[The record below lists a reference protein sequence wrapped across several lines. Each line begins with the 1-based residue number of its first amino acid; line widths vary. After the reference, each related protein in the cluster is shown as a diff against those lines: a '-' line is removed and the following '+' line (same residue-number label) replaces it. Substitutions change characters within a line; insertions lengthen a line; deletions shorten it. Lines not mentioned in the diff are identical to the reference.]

1 MLFLSYA
8 QEDWEVAR
16 QITAKLREL
25 GIEVH
30 DWRGRRGGQFIRD
43 AARAISRSDGFVAL
57 MSPHFLAS
65 QWCLAES
72 EVALQREHDLQA
84 SNEDRVFIGVLEV
97 AETPHAESGFLRARD
112 WLRITA
118 QSNRDEMIAALVD
131 TLRRGGGTVSQRPA
145 DDAADRTAGRG
156 ASLFRNRREELDSV
170 LHGLTNVAGPHFW
183 LAVAPPQ
190 LGKSWFLDQLRAEIA
205 GRAVPWTTK
214 LVDLRVQPTGLRRDA
229 GALLRQL
236 FEPLIAPAPVTARNI
251 AQAISRSRKPYLCL
265 LDSGELL
272 PEETVNALRAELAAI
287 YRYVHETRARDVRL
301 AFVVATRREQGWLG
315 VMPDPRLV
323 VLPLTEFK
331 IDVVMDALSD
341 LAATMGRG
349 LSLPEL
355 RQHAQRI
362 HDLSEGLPALLVPC
376 LEWIQREEWLEPTQP
391 EIEELF
397 TDIAHP
403 YIRERLL
410 SLDSL
415 YPEDDEDLPQ
425 PQREQRDEPLRALEE
440 AFRLLAPYRLFTM
453 SHLRNHSESD
463 PGFNA
468 ALAALNWSVE
478 KMWAAVSASAVLRR
492 PQYEPWQEIYP
503 AIRRLLYRYFYSS
516 AEMRAAAHHEARKFV
531 EIWADRQRG
540 KEQVIGL
547 LESLWHEACELQL
560 TQAAEMEERL
570 NDSARKLSQDLRS
583 SEAYTVPELRAFAA
597 DRMRNDAE
605 FQRVLDDHPWLF
617 VPLASIV
624 RLPGDGATI

>member
-1 MLFLSYA
+1 
-8 QEDWEVAR
+8 
-16 QITAKLREL
+16 
-25 GIEVH
+25 
-30 DWRGRRGGQFIRD
+30 
-43 AARAISRSDGFVAL
+43 
-57 MSPHFLAS
+57 
-65 QWCLAES
+65 
-72 EVALQREHDLQA
+72 
-84 SNEDRVFIGVLEV
+84 
-97 AETPHAESGFLRARD
+97 
-112 WLRITA
+112 
-118 QSNRDEMIAALVD
+118 
-131 TLRRGGGTVSQRPA
+131 
-145 DDAADRTAGRG
+145 
-156 ASLFRNRREELDSV
+156 
-170 LHGLTNVAGPHFW
+170 
-183 LAVAPPQ
+183 
-190 LGKSWFLDQLRAEIA
+190 
-205 GRAVPWTTK
+205 
-214 LVDLRVQPTGLRRDA
+214 
-229 GALLRQL
+229 
-236 FEPLIAPAPVTARNI
+236 
-251 AQAISRSRKPYLCL
+251 
-265 LDSGELL
+265 
-272 PEETVNALRAELAAI
+272 LAAI

-323 VLPLTEFK
+323 VLALTEFK
-331 IDVVMDALSD
+331 IDVVIGALSD

-362 HDLSEGLPALLVPC
+362 HDVSEGLPALLVPC

-410 SLDSL
+410 SVDSL
-415 YPEDDEDLPQ
+415 YPEDDEDLPH
-425 PQREQRDEPLRALEE
+425 PQQEQRDEPLRALEE

-463 PGFNA
+463 PVFKA
-468 ALAALNWSVE
+468 ALAALNWPVE

-503 AIRRLLYRYFYSS
+503 AIRRLLYRYFYP
-516 AEMRAAAHHEARKFV
+516 AGEMRAASHHEARKFV

-547 LESLWHEACELQL
+547 LESVWHEACELQL

-570 NDSARKLSQDLRS
+570 SDSARKLSQDLRS
-583 SEAYTVPELRAFAA
+583 SEAYTVPELRVFAA

-605 FQRVLDDHPWLF
+605 FQRVLDDHRRLF
-617 VPLASIV
+617 ARLASIV
-624 RLPGDGATI
+624 RLPGDGATT